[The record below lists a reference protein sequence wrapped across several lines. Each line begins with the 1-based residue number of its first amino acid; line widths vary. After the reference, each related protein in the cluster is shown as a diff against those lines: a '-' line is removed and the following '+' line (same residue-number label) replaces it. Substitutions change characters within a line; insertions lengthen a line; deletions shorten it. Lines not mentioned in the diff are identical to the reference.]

1 MGRIDF
7 KDNGE
12 EHNPYQSYTDLMSGF
27 LIVFIIA
34 SVISITGIGAG
45 PNGKG
50 GDGNVTEKLRDAIIE
65 LQKAQK
71 EISNK
76 DLEYDTL
83 YNVLRLKR
91 EINFQAEKYDIPEE
105 NKDYLIKVG
114 ESVEKIADKFKNN
127 EHIGLNIII
136 DGRIEAGKI
145 ERQRG
150 NQYRLS
156 YNRALSLFYLWADE
170 NIVHL
175 SYDDK
180 PQSRSSA
187 LTDKNVIIAGSG
199 KGGEA
204 RIEGK
209 NKTFII
215 RLVPYV
221 KTDLTNENTRS
232 KNISKKSWWRRLFR
246 ASRNR

>member
-34 SVISITGIGAG
+34 SVTSIARITDTGD
-45 PNGKG
+45 KG
-50 GDGNVTEKLRDAIIE
+50 EDGNVTEKLRAAIYE
-65 LQKAQK
+65 LKDAQK

-83 YNVLRLKR
+83 YNVLRLKKD
-91 EINFQAEKYDIPEE
+91 INFKAEKYDIPDED
-105 NKDYLIKVG
+105 KVYLVNVG
-114 ESVEKIADKFKNN
+114 KSIEKIADRFKNN
-127 EHIGLNIII
+127 KHIGLKIII

-156 YNRALSLFYLWADE
+156 YNRALSLFYLWADHD
-170 NIVHL
+170 IVHL

-180 PQSRSSA
+180 PQPKSSA

-232 KNISKKSWWRRLFR
+232 KNIYKRPWWQRLFG
-246 ASRNR
+246 AFRNR